1 MTRRRRGG
9 GGGGVSDDES
19 YTILKII
26 FLQLKK
32 KTFINVGHTFYLSFV
47 N

>member
-9 GGGGVSDDES
+9 GGGVSDDEN

-26 FLQLKK
+26 FLQLKR
-32 KTFINVGHTFYLSFV
+32 KTYINVGHSFCLSFG